1 MRVSYSDGNAKDGRD
16 VARNPWRARAKMAGV
31 VLAGIAAG
39 IAVGAV
45 LVNLL
50 INN

>member
-1 MRVSYSDGNAKDGRD
+1 VRVSFRTANAKDGRD
-16 VARNPWRARAKMAGV
+16 VARNPWRARARMAGV
-31 VLAGIAAG
+31 VLVGIAAG